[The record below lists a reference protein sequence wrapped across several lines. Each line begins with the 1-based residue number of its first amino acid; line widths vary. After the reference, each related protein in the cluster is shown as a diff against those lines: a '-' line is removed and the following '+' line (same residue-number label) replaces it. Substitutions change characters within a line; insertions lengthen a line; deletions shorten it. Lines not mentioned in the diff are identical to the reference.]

1 MPLPPEPPPLA
12 ADDDLPWVR
21 RAQAGDLEAF
31 DTLVARHQSAMSA
44 LLYRFAPNRSDLED
58 LVQETFLRAWRALAG
73 WRAEKPF
80 LHWLKR
86 IAVRVGLDYCRARRR
101 SPFSQLVEARD
112 GDPFEGMAAAESAS
126 APCEAGEV
134 QAILAQLPPDDRAL
148 MTLLYLNE
156 MPLAEVAGHFGW
168 SLANAKIRAFR
179 ARHRLKTLLK
189 RHGYTLE

>member
-1 MPLPPEPPPLA
+1 MPLPPEPPSHD

-44 LLYRFAPNRSDLED
+44 LLFRFTPNRADLED
-58 LVQETFLRAWRALAG
+58 LVQETFVRAWRALAG

-86 IAVRVGLDYCRARRR
+86 IAVRVGLDYCRRHRR
-101 SPFSQLVEARD
+101 SPFSRLAD
-112 GDPFEGMAAAESAS
+112 GGGDPFEGMAASEPAS
-126 APCEAGEV
+126 QLCASGEV
-134 QAILAQLPPDDRAL
+134 QALLGALPPDDRAL
-148 MTLLYLNE
+148 LTLLYLNE

-168 SLANAKIRAFR
+168 SRANAKIRAFR